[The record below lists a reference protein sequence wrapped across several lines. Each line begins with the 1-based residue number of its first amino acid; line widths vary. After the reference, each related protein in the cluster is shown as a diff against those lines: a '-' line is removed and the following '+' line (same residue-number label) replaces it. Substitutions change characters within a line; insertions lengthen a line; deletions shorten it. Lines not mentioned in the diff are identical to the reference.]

1 MPIHPHQP
9 CAYTLT
15 MRDEQLHPASG
26 GEGKGGWNKYQ
37 YGAIFRPETACCR
50 PDLICCT
57 APCPKQAKWFFI
69 PRLGQLHGPYWCG
82 VPPLPHVGS
91 KLCTAPPQLA
101 AAPLFSAV
109 KIAFCSFFQAIFYA
123 SLGAFSGLE
132 ISTCGGVGTRRTE
145 TRAFI
150 GQMFARYITIGGLY
164 RAYVGL

>member
-1 MPIHPHQP
+1 MSQASKMVFYSQTWATPWPILVWGTPSP
-9 CAYTLT
+9 
-15 MRDEQLHPASG
+15 S
-26 GEGKGGWNKYQ
+26 
-37 YGAIFRPETACCR
+37 
-50 PDLICCT
+50 
-57 APCPKQAKWFFI
+57 
-69 PRLGQLHGPYWCG
+69 CG
-82 VPPLPHVGS
+82 VKIVHG
-91 KLCTAPPQLA
+91 PPQLA

-109 KIAFCSFFQAIFYA
+109 KIAFCSVFEAIFYA